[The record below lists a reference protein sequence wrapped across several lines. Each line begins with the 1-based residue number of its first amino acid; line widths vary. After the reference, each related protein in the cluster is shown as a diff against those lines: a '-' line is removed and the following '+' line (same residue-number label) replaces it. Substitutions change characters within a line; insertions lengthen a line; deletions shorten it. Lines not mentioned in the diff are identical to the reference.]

1 MKKIK
6 NDLTEAISLS
16 SKINSILTEHYDNC
30 WLIKNKGYGDYIS
43 LNDDLIKK
51 IEKVFNYYKS
61 LKKED
66 YKIRKEKYESKH
78 K

>member
-16 SKINSILTEHYDNC
+16 SKINTILTEHYDNC

-43 LNDDLIKK
+43 LNEKMIKK
-51 IEKVFNYYKS
+51 VEKV
-61 LKKED
+61 
-66 YKIRKEKYESKH
+66 IRGYRMITEKYGK
-78 K
+78 